1 MSELIAEIFQTVMGS
16 GRAFAKGC
24 KQGAMAERIKLIVL
38 ALAVLL
44 LPQVAL
50 GDALGDAVA
59 AYERRDY
66 TTALQGFKRFADQ
79 DTASGSCTARAEG

>member
-1 MSELIAEIFQTVMGS
+1 
-16 GRAFAKGC
+16 
-24 KQGAMAERIKLIVL
+24 MAERIKLIVL

-50 GDALGDAVA
+50 GDAFDDAVA

-79 DTASGSCTARAEG
+79 GNATAQYNLGVIHKGQGVKQNRRV